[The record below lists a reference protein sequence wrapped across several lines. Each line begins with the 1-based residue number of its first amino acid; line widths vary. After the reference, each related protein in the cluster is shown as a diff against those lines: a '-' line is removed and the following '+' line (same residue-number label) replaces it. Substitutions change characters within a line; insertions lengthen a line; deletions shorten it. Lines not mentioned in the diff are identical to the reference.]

1 MGTFIRFKKKSIK
14 LPKNA
19 EGKRM
24 TAEEA
29 VDLTLEAVKAYVSEE
44 IPNAFGKKK
53 AAPKKKAP
61 AKKKTTTKK

>member
-1 MGTFIRFKKKSIK
+1 
-14 LPKNA
+14 
-19 EGKRM
+19 M

-29 VDLTLEAVKAYVSEE
+29 VDLTLDAVKAYVSEE